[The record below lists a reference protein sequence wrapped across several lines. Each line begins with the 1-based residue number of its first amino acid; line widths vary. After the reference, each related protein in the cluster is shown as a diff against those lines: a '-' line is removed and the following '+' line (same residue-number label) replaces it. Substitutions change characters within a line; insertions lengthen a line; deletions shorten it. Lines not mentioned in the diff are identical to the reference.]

1 MRIMFKNLKNKFKMN
16 NDKTQENSTNSTAE
30 EQIFAENSSSSNAT
44 EQESSTDDAAD
55 VSADTADKST
65 LLSDEIRLLN
75 EKYLRLYSDFEN
87 FRKRTLKE
95 RIELTNTAGEE
106 FIKAILPVLD
116 DFERAKKSTEN
127 STDVGALK
135 EGIELVQHK
144 LKSTLQQKGLE
155 EMVSL
160 EQTFDPE
167 IHEAITQFPA
177 PSDDLKGK
185 VVDELEKGYYLNG
198 KVIRF
203 AKVVVG
209 N

>member
-1 MRIMFKNLKNKFKMN
+1 MFKNLKKKFKMKN
-16 NDKTQENSTNSTAE
+16 EKTQENNADSIAE
-30 EQIFAENSSSSNAT
+30 EQISAENNTNTDSNQ
-44 EQESSTDDAAD
+44 QESTTDDAAEN
-55 VSADTADKST
+55 ADENVEHTASH
-65 LLSDEIRLLN
+65 SDEVKLLN

-87 FRKRTLKE
+87 FRKRTIKE
-95 RIELTNTAGEE
+95 RIDLTNTAGEA
-106 FIKAILPVLD
+106 FFKAILPVLD
-116 DFERAKKSTEN
+116 DFERAKKSMEN
-127 STDVGALK
+127 STDIAAIK
-135 EGIELVQHK
+135 EGVDLVQHK
-144 LKSTLQQKGLE
+144 LKNTLQQKGLE

-209 N
+209 S

>member
-1 MRIMFKNLKNKFKMN
+1 MFKNLKTKFKMKN
-16 NDKTQENSTNSTAE
+16 EKTQENSADSIADEQTSAENNTHTNSTP
-30 EQIFAENSSSSNAT
+30 QD
-44 EQESSTDDAAD
+44 SSTDDAAEN
-55 VSADTADKST
+55 
-65 LLSDEIRLLN
+65 SDEIVEQTNSHADEVKLLN

-95 RIELTNTAGEE
+95 RIDLTNTAGEA
-106 FIKAILPVLD
+106 FFKAILPVLD
-116 DFERAKKSTEN
+116 DFERAKKSMEN
-127 STDVGALK
+127 TTDIAAIK
-135 EGIELVQHK
+135 EGVDLVQHK

-177 PSDDLKGK
+177 PSDNLKGK

-209 N
+209 S

>member
-1 MRIMFKNLKNKFKMN
+1 MFKNLKKKFKMN
-16 NDKTQENSTNSTAE
+16 NEKPQENSADSIAE
-30 EQIFAENSSSSNAT
+30 EQITAGNNSESNSI
-44 EQESSTDDAAD
+44 EQENTTDDAAEK
-55 VSADTADKST
+55 A
-65 LLSDEIRLLN
+65 DEIVEQTASHADEVKLLN

-95 RIELTNTAGEE
+95 RIDLTNTAGEA
-106 FIKAILPVLD
+106 FFKAILPVLD
-116 DFERAKKSTEN
+116 DFERAKKSMEN
-127 STDVGALK
+127 STDIAAIK
-135 EGIELVQHK
+135 EGVDLVQHK
-144 LKSTLQQKGLE
+144 LKNTLQQKGLE

-177 PSDDLKGK
+177 PSDNLKGK

-209 N
+209 S

>member
-1 MRIMFKNLKNKFKMN
+1 MFKNLKKKFKMN
-16 NDKTQENSTNSTAE
+16 NEKPQENSADSIAE
-30 EQIFAENSSSSNAT
+30 EQITTGNNSESNSI
-44 EQESSTDDAAD
+44 EQENTTDDAAEK
-55 VSADTADKST
+55 A
-65 LLSDEIRLLN
+65 DEIVEQTASHADEVKLLN

-87 FRKRTLKE
+87 FRKRTIKE
-95 RIELTNTAGEE
+95 RIDLTNTAGEA
-106 FIKAILPVLD
+106 FFKAILPVLD
-116 DFERAKKSTEN
+116 DFERAKKSMEN
-127 STDVGALK
+127 STDIAAIK
-135 EGIELVQHK
+135 EGVDLVQHK
-144 LKSTLQQKGLE
+144 LKNTLQQKGLE

-177 PSDDLKGK
+177 PNDSLKGK

-209 N
+209 S

>member
-1 MRIMFKNLKNKFKMN
+1 MFKNLKKKFKMN
-16 NDKTQENSTNSTAE
+16 NEKPQENSADSIAE
-30 EQIFAENSSSSNAT
+30 EQITTGNNSESNSI
-44 EQESSTDDAAD
+44 EQENTTDDAAEK
-55 VSADTADKST
+55 A
-65 LLSDEIRLLN
+65 DEIVEQTPSHADEVKLLN

-95 RIELTNTAGEE
+95 RIDLTNTAGEA
-106 FIKAILPVLD
+106 FFKAILPVLD
-116 DFERAKKSTEN
+116 DFERAKKSMEN
-127 STDVGALK
+127 STDIAAIK
-135 EGIELVQHK
+135 EGVELVQHK
-144 LKSTLQQKGLE
+144 LKNTLQQKGLE

>member
-1 MRIMFKNLKNKFKMN
+1 M
-16 NDKTQENSTNSTAE
+16 ENT
-30 EQIFAENSSSSNAT
+30 
-44 EQESSTDDAAD
+44 TDIAA
-55 VSADTADKST
+55 
-65 LLSDEIRLLN
+65 I
-75 EKYLRLYSDFEN
+75 
-87 FRKRTLKE
+87 
-95 RIELTNTAGEE
+95 
-106 FIKAILPVLD
+106 
-116 DFERAKKSTEN
+116 
-127 STDVGALK
+127 K
-135 EGIELVQHK
+135 EGVDLVQHK

-177 PSDDLKGK
+177 PSDNLKGK

-209 N
+209 S

>member
-1 MRIMFKNLKNKFKMN
+1 MN
-16 NDKTQENSTNSTAE
+16 NEKPHENSADSIAE
-30 EQIFAENSSSSNAT
+30 EQITTGNNSESNSI
-44 EQESSTDDAAD
+44 EQENTTDDAAEK
-55 VSADTADKST
+55 A
-65 LLSDEIRLLN
+65 DEIVEQTVSHADEVKLLN

-95 RIELTNTAGEE
+95 RIDLTNTAGEA
-106 FIKAILPVLD
+106 FFKAILPVLD
-116 DFERAKKSTEN
+116 DFERAKKSMEN
-127 STDVGALK
+127 STDIAAIK
-135 EGIELVQHK
+135 EGVDLVQHK
-144 LKSTLQQKGLE
+144 LKNTLQQKGLE

-177 PSDDLKGK
+177 PSDNLKGK

-209 N
+209 S

>member
-1 MRIMFKNLKNKFKMN
+1 MKNE
-16 NDKTQENSTNSTAE
+16 KTQENSADSIADEQTSTENNTHTNSTP
-30 EQIFAENSSSSNAT
+30 QD
-44 EQESSTDDAAD
+44 SSTDDAAEN
-55 VSADTADKST
+55 
-65 LLSDEIRLLN
+65 SDEIVEQTPSHADEVKLLN

-95 RIELTNTAGEE
+95 RIDLTNTAGEA
-106 FIKAILPVLD
+106 FFKAILPVLD
-116 DFERAKKSTEN
+116 DFERAKKSMEN
-127 STDVGALK
+127 STDIAAIK
-135 EGIELVQHK
+135 EGVDLVQHK
-144 LKSTLQQKGLE
+144 LKNTLQQKGLE

-177 PSDDLKGK
+177 PSDNLKGK

-209 N
+209 S

>member
-1 MRIMFKNLKNKFKMN
+1 MFKNLKKKFKMN
-16 NDKTQENSTNSTAE
+16 NEKPQENSADSIAE
-30 EQIFAENSSSSNAT
+30 EQITTGNNSESNSI
-44 EQESSTDDAAD
+44 EQENTTDDAAEK
-55 VSADTADKST
+55 A
-65 LLSDEIRLLN
+65 DEIVEQTASHTDEVKLLN

-95 RIELTNTAGEE
+95 RIDLTNTAGEA
-106 FIKAILPVLD
+106 FFKAILPVLD
-116 DFERAKKSTEN
+116 DFERAKKSMEN
-127 STDVGALK
+127 STDIAAIK
-135 EGIELVQHK
+135 EGVDLVQHK
-144 LKSTLQQKGLE
+144 LKNTLQQKGLE

-177 PSDDLKGK
+177 PSDNLKGK

-209 N
+209 S

>member
-1 MRIMFKNLKNKFKMN
+1 MFKNLKKKFKMN
-16 NDKTQENSTNSTAE
+16 NEKTQENGTDSIADEQNSVDNNSHTNSTD
-30 EQIFAENSSSSNAT
+30 
-44 EQESSTDDAAD
+44 QESITDDAAD
-55 VSADTADKST
+55 SSDEIDEKSI
-65 LLSDEIRLLN
+65 SNADEIRLLN

-87 FRKRTLKE
+87 FRKRTIKE
-95 RIELTNTAGEE
+95 RIDLTNTAGEA
-106 FIKAILPVLD
+106 FFKAILPVLD
-116 DFERAKKSTEN
+116 DFERAKKSMEDSN
-127 STDVGALK
+127 DVAAIK

-155 EMVSL
+155 EMISI

-177 PSDDLKGK
+177 PSQDLKGK

>member
-1 MRIMFKNLKNKFKMN
+1 MFKNLKKKFKMN
-16 NDKTQENSTNSTAE
+16 NEKSQENSADSIAE
-30 EQIFAENSSSSNAT
+30 EQITTGNNSESNSI
-44 EQESSTDDAAD
+44 EQENTTDDAAEK
-55 VSADTADKST
+55 A
-65 LLSDEIRLLN
+65 DEIVEQTPSHADEVKLLN

-95 RIELTNTAGEE
+95 RIDLTNTAGEA
-106 FIKAILPVLD
+106 FFKAILPVLD
-116 DFERAKKSTEN
+116 DFERAKKSMEN
-127 STDVGALK
+127 STDIAAIK
-135 EGIELVQHK
+135 EGVELVQHK
-144 LKSTLQQKGLE
+144 LKNTLQQKGLE

>member
-1 MRIMFKNLKNKFKMN
+1 MFKNLKKKFKMN
-16 NDKTQENSTNSTAE
+16 NEKPQENSADSIAE
-30 EQIFAENSSSSNAT
+30 EQITTGNNSESNSI
-44 EQESSTDDAAD
+44 EQENTTDDAAEK
-55 VSADTADKST
+55 A
-65 LLSDEIRLLN
+65 DEIVEQTVSHADEVKLLN

-95 RIELTNTAGEE
+95 RIDLTNTAGEA
-106 FIKAILPVLD
+106 FFKAILPVLD
-116 DFERAKKSTEN
+116 DFERAKKSMEN
-127 STDVGALK
+127 STDIAAIK
-135 EGIELVQHK
+135 EGVDLVQHK
-144 LKSTLQQKGLE
+144 LKNTLQQKGLE

-177 PSDDLKGK
+177 PSDNLKGK

-209 N
+209 S

>member
-1 MRIMFKNLKNKFKMN
+1 MKNE
-16 NDKTQENSTNSTAE
+16 KTQENSADSIADEQTSTENNTHTNSTP
-30 EQIFAENSSSSNAT
+30 QD
-44 EQESSTDDAAD
+44 SSTDDAAEN
-55 VSADTADKST
+55 
-65 LLSDEIRLLN
+65 SDEIVEQTPSHADEVKLLN

-95 RIELTNTAGEE
+95 RIDLTNTAGEA
-106 FIKAILPVLD
+106 FFKAILPVLD
-116 DFERAKKSTEN
+116 DFERAKKSMEN
-127 STDVGALK
+127 TTDIAAIK
-135 EGIELVQHK
+135 EGVDLVQHK

-177 PSDDLKGK
+177 PSDNLKGK

-209 N
+209 S

>member
-1 MRIMFKNLKNKFKMN
+1 MN
-16 NDKTQENSTNSTAE
+16 NEKPQENSADSIAE
-30 EQIFAENSSSSNAT
+30 EQITTGNNSESNSI
-44 EQESSTDDAAD
+44 EQENTTDDAAEK
-55 VSADTADKST
+55 A
-65 LLSDEIRLLN
+65 DEIVEQTVSHADEVKLLN

-95 RIELTNTAGEE
+95 RIDLTNTAGEA
-106 FIKAILPVLD
+106 FFKAILPVLD
-116 DFERAKKSTEN
+116 DFERAKKSMEN
-127 STDVGALK
+127 STDIAAIK
-135 EGIELVQHK
+135 EGVDLVQHK
-144 LKSTLQQKGLE
+144 LKNTLQQKGLE

-177 PSDDLKGK
+177 PSDNLKGK

-209 N
+209 S

>member
-1 MRIMFKNLKNKFKMN
+1 MFKNLKKKFKMN
-16 NDKTQENSTNSTAE
+16 NEKPQENSADSIAE
-30 EQIFAENSSSSNAT
+30 EQITTGNNSESNSI
-44 EQESSTDDAAD
+44 EQENTTDDAAEK
-55 VSADTADKST
+55 A
-65 LLSDEIRLLN
+65 DEIVEQTASHADEVKLLN

-87 FRKRTLKE
+87 FRKRTIKE
-95 RIELTNTAGEE
+95 RIDLTNTAGEA
-106 FIKAILPVLD
+106 FFKAILPVLD
-116 DFERAKKSTEN
+116 DFERAKKSMEN
-127 STDVGALK
+127 STDIAAIK
-135 EGIELVQHK
+135 EGVDLVQHK
-144 LKSTLQQKGLE
+144 LKNTLQQKGLE

-177 PSDDLKGK
+177 PSDNLKGK

-209 N
+209 S

>member
-1 MRIMFKNLKNKFKMN
+1 MFKNLKKKFKMN
-16 NDKTQENSTNSTAE
+16 NEKPQENSADSIAE
-30 EQIFAENSSSSNAT
+30 EQITTGNNSESNSI
-44 EQESSTDDAAD
+44 EQENTTDDAAEKAD
-55 VSADTADKST
+55 ENVEQTVSHADEVK
-65 LLSDEIRLLN
+65 LLN

-95 RIELTNTAGEE
+95 RIDLTNTAGEA
-106 FIKAILPVLD
+106 FFKAILPVLD
-116 DFERAKKSTEN
+116 DFERAKKSMEN
-127 STDVGALK
+127 STDIAAIK
-135 EGIELVQHK
+135 EGVDLVQHK
-144 LKSTLQQKGLE
+144 LKNTLQQKGLE

-177 PSDDLKGK
+177 PSDNLKGK

-209 N
+209 S

>member
-1 MRIMFKNLKNKFKMN
+1 MKNE
-16 NDKTQENSTNSTAE
+16 KTQENNADSIAE
-30 EQIFAENSSSSNAT
+30 EQLSAENNTNTDSNQ
-44 EQESSTDDAAD
+44 QESSTDDAAEN
-55 VSADTADKST
+55 
-65 LLSDEIRLLN
+65 SDENVEHTASHADEVKLLN

-87 FRKRTLKE
+87 FRKRTIKE
-95 RIELTNTAGEE
+95 RIDLTNTAGEA
-106 FIKAILPVLD
+106 FFKAILPVLD
-116 DFERAKKSTEN
+116 DFERAKKSMEN
-127 STDVGALK
+127 STDIAAIK
-135 EGIELVQHK
+135 EGVDLVQHK
-144 LKSTLQQKGLE
+144 LKNTLQQKGLE

-185 VVDELEKGYYLNG
+185 VVDVLEKGYYLNG

-209 N
+209 C

>member
-1 MRIMFKNLKNKFKMN
+1 MN
-16 NDKTQENSTNSTAE
+16 NEKPQENSADSIAE
-30 EQIFAENSSSSNAT
+30 EQITAGNNSESNSI
-44 EQESSTDDAAD
+44 EQENTTDDAAEK
-55 VSADTADKST
+55 A
-65 LLSDEIRLLN
+65 DEIVEQTASHADEVKLLN

-95 RIELTNTAGEE
+95 RIDLTNTAGEA
-106 FIKAILPVLD
+106 FFKAILPVLD
-116 DFERAKKSTEN
+116 DFERAKKSMEN
-127 STDVGALK
+127 STDIAAIK
-135 EGIELVQHK
+135 EGVDLVQHK
-144 LKSTLQQKGLE
+144 LKNTLQQKGLE

-177 PSDDLKGK
+177 PSDNLKGK

-209 N
+209 S

>member
-1 MRIMFKNLKNKFKMN
+1 MFKNLKKKFKMN
-16 NDKTQENSTNSTAE
+16 NEKPQENSADSIAE
-30 EQIFAENSSSSNAT
+30 EQITTGNNSESNSI
-44 EQESSTDDAAD
+44 EQENTTDDAAEK
-55 VSADTADKST
+55 A
-65 LLSDEIRLLN
+65 DEIVEQTASHADEVKLLN

-95 RIELTNTAGEE
+95 RIDLTNTAGEA
-106 FIKAILPVLD
+106 FFKAILPVLD
-116 DFERAKKSTEN
+116 DFERAKKSMEN
-127 STDVGALK
+127 STDIAAIK
-135 EGIELVQHK
+135 EGVDLVQHK
-144 LKSTLQQKGLE
+144 LKNTLQQKGLE

-177 PSDDLKGK
+177 PSDNLKGK

-209 N
+209 S

>member
-1 MRIMFKNLKNKFKMN
+1 MFKNLKKKFKMN
-16 NDKTQENSTNSTAE
+16 NEKPHENSADSIAE
-30 EQIFAENSSSSNAT
+30 EQITTGNNSESNSI
-44 EQESSTDDAAD
+44 EQENTTDDAAEKAD
-55 VSADTADKST
+55 ENVEQTVSHADEVK
-65 LLSDEIRLLN
+65 LLN

-95 RIELTNTAGEE
+95 RIDLTNTAGEA
-106 FIKAILPVLD
+106 FFKAILPVLD
-116 DFERAKKSTEN
+116 DFERAKKSMEN
-127 STDVGALK
+127 STDIAAIK
-135 EGIELVQHK
+135 EGVDLVQHK
-144 LKSTLQQKGLE
+144 LKNTLQQKGLE

-160 EQTFDPE
+160 EHTFDPE

-177 PSDDLKGK
+177 PSDNLKGK

-209 N
+209 S